1 MLILNW
7 DQWSWG
13 FKVNFNNYFY
23 TTLITIERCFAAF
36 CWQIKQE
43 KVHFL
48 ACNKESWNLWKLMNV
63 VLQDQNVL
71 KCYKNVSLTFICFG
85 LVYFCFPTLI
95 IWLHSDKSFIKLFF
109 LIALNSMSHMI
120 IQKKIKIKNFS
131 ILCVFELN
139 MLPTLFPR
147 FSMLLINVLRQI
159 SLTVWFLLHKHF
171 TCLDFATFYKAFSGL
186 KYWDLSCFQL
196 VAISDYF

>member
-63 VLQDQNVL
+63 VLQDPNVL

-85 LVYFCFPTLI
+85 LVYFFFPTLI

-120 IQKKIKIKNFS
+120 IQKKNKNKKFQHIVCFWIKHASNPLSKIQYAADKCFKTNITNSLIFVTQTLHLFRFCN
-131 ILCVFELN
+131 IL
-139 MLPTLFPR
+139 
-147 FSMLLINVLRQI
+147 
-159 SLTVWFLLHKHF
+159 
-171 TCLDFATFYKAFSGL
+171 
-186 KYWDLSCFQL
+186 
-196 VAISDYF
+196 